1 MRQVLLLDELVDG
14 QRFRGFNLNLLLWSF
29 LAMLA
34 SGSLGLLLLRSVGL
48 TGAPVWADIFV
59 TGLAIG
65 SGTKPLHDLISN
77 LQQSSSQKEASAAQ

>member
-1 MRQVLLLDELVDG
+1 VRHNRAVVM
-14 QRFRGFNLNLLLWSF
+14 WAIASF

-34 SGSLGLLLLRSVGL
+34 SGSLGLMLLRSVGL
-48 TGAPVWADIFV
+48 TGAPAWADIFV